1 MADAALIERRFNDCG
16 RLFVDCANGS
26 DGVSDSLTALFC
38 DKCAIALWSS
48 NELGGSWS
56 DVLYEM
62 VFCLVS
68 AEAMT
73 MMQVNKLKL
82 SLRVHCIY

>member
-1 MADAALIERRFNDCG
+1 MADAALIERRFNGCG

-48 NELGGSWS
+48 DELGESCPMYYMKWS
-56 DVLYEM
+56 FVW
-62 VFCLVS
+62 CL
-68 AEAMT
+68 
-73 MMQVNKLKL
+73 QKL
-82 SLRVHCIY
+82 